1 MPTKNYTVVFYLSW
15 LFEEIEFKCKNLE
28 VQFTSKNTGHKLTE
42 DAYHAI
48 KEEYKN
54 FFMFDN
60 FLIHII
66 GISNGS

>member
-1 MPTKNYTVVFYLSW
+1 MSFTYLDF
-15 LFEEIEFKCKNLE
+15 FEEIEFKCKNLE
-28 VQFTSKNTGHKLTE
+28 VQFTSKNTDHELTE
-42 DAYHAI
+42 DAYRAI

-66 GISNGS
+66 EVGNGS